1 MDPKIA
7 RVIQKE
13 PDIIEAYGEDNQLM
27 FSLKGYLHSYTYNTV
42 LVKPKTDS
50 EIAYVYDFEGGLR
63 GQRSV

>member
-27 FSLKGYLHSYTYNTV
+27 FSLTARETLIFAGE
-42 LVKPKTDS
+42 TDS
-50 EIAYVYDFEGGLR
+50 TKQRKAGLY
-63 GQRSV
+63 GTAVQTELI